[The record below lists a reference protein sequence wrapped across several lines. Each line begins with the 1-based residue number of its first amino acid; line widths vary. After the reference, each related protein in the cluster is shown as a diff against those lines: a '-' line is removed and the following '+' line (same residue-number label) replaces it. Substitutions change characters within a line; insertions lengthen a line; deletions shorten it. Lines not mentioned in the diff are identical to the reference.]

1 MAHAFLF
8 QNIKKTPWRL
18 ICKGTAALSWLNH
31 EVTLYSELSET
42 DSKTVMNFDTIVGLA
57 ISSLA
62 VTLALQKVVSRHN
75 NLLICLVAIVWYW
88 TSALWAAV
96 TKEIHVELEHAVL
109 YPSTSIWLTFVPQ
122 ALSYVLVQI
131 FALVAGVDICKGMSI
146 LGTSCSG
153 IWQMA
158 GSAYF
163 FGQLFTV
170 AALALDAPS
179 IVFVVK
185 AIEPLSTALLA
196 IPLLSQTFNLRLF
209 LSILVACSGIMI
221 TAMAAHGGFNGIHY
235 SSLYLA
241 MVLGMLANVGFSTR
255 ACVAK
260 RALVFESKD
269 PLEAYGK
276 LTVAATQSGLVLLV
290 LWLFV
295 GHSFLDDDGMMS
307 FLQHV
312 RSNPGAW
319 CTASLTYF
327 LYQGSS
333 IFLLNCFFV
342 ETHALLV
349 ALKHVFVVVLASM
362 LTGAVLNPQMILG
375 LLLVTGGVCW
385 YLSSPEAPASEKEP
399 LLPTKADAVSE
410 HTVSYLLVSVVT
422 SVVVLGT
429 VLPLWR
435 L

>member
-1 MAHAFLF
+1 M
-8 QNIKKTPWRL
+8 
-18 ICKGTAALSWLNH
+18 
-31 EVTLYSELSET
+31 
-42 DSKTVMNFDTIVGLA
+42 TVMTFDTIVGLA

-75 NLLICLVAIVWYW
+75 NLMICLVAIVWYW

-146 LGTSCSG
+146 FGSG
-153 IWQMA
+153 IWQLA

-221 TAMAAHGGFNGIHY
+221 TAMAAHGGFSGIHY
-235 SSLYLA
+235 SSVYLA

-276 LTVAATQSGLVLLV
+276 LTVAATQSGFVLLV

-295 GHSFLDDDGMMS
+295 GRSFLDDNGMMS

-312 RSNPGAW
+312 CSNPGAW
-319 CTASLTYF
+319 CTVSLTYF

-333 IFLLNCFFV
+333 IFLLNCFYV

-375 LLLVTGGVCW
+375 LLLVSGGVCW
-385 YLSSPEAPASEKEP
+385 YLSSTEEASEKEP

-422 SVVVLGT
+422 SVIVLGT
-429 VLPLWR
+429 ALPLWR